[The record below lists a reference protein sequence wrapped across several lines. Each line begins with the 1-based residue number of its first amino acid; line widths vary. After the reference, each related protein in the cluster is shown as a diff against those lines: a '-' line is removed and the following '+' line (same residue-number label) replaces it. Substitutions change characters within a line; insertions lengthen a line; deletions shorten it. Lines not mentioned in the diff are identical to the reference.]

1 MAANTSF
8 LGVGWR
14 FPPAFDVR
22 TKQAVMVAA
31 EEDVRES
38 ILILLST
45 EPGERVMQP
54 SYGCGLRHLVFE
66 HIDDSRITE
75 LKDIVAKAVLFFEP
89 RVTLESVSVDDSDLF
104 EGLLRIHLEYTI
116 RTTNNRYNLVYPF
129 YLLEASGEGYQS

>member
-1 MAANTSF
+1 MAVDASF

-14 FPPAFDVR
+14 FPPAFDAR

-31 EEDVRES
+31 DEDVRES

-54 SYGCGLRHLVFE
+54 SYGCGLKHLVFE
-66 HIDDSRITE
+66 NIDESRITE
-75 LKDIVAKAVLFFEP
+75 IKDLVAKAVLFFEP
-89 RVTLESVSVDDSDLF
+89 RVTLQSVEVDDSDLF

-129 YLLEASGEGYQS
+129 YLLQASGEGYQS

>member
-1 MAANTSF
+1 MAANATF

-14 FPPAFDVR
+14 FPPAFDAR
-22 TKQAVMVAA
+22 NKQAVMVAA
-31 EEDVRES
+31 DEDVRES

-54 SYGCGLRHLVFE
+54 SYGCGLKHLVFE
-66 HIDDSRITE
+66 NIDESRITE
-75 LKDIVAKAVLFFEP
+75 IKDLVAKAVLFFEP
-89 RVTLESVSVDDSDLF
+89 RVTLQSVEVDDSDLF

-129 YLLEASGEGYQS
+129 YLLEASGEGYSS

>member
-1 MAANTSF
+1 MADDASF
-8 LGVGWR
+8 LGIGWR
-14 FPPAFDVR
+14 FPPAFDAR
-22 TKQAVMVAA
+22 DKAAVMVAA

-66 HIDDSRITE
+66 SIDQSRITE
-75 LKDIVAKAVLFFEP
+75 IKDVVAKAVLFFEP
-89 RVTLESVSVDDSDLF
+89 RVTLESVQVDDSDLF

-129 YLLEASGEGYQS
+129 YTLEASGEGYQS